1 MHNIG
6 KKNGVG
12 VNNPIRYK
20 AIPGRL
26 IIFRSYVPHCVEKHK
41 DTEDRISIA
50 YNFG

>member
-1 MHNIG
+1 MQGIR
-6 KKNGVG
+6 KNNSVSM
-12 VNNPIRYK
+12 NTMIKYK

-50 YNFG
+50 YNFR